1 MGVHPSNH
9 HDITQLY
16 MGYGLY
22 IIVYIWSCIRLY
34 KHLGTQMHIQ
44 VRAAHS
50 VSRLHTMTSRSLGDP
65 AVLGSE
71 FDTSKWLPFGQ
82 TWQRK
87 SSPKISLDDVLIEM
101 PIEIMVY
108 YVRKLQ
114 PDIFSHQMLATTVKS
129 CRHQQHHG
137 QHTQTITS
145 IQTQTV
151 YILEDS

>member
-34 KHLGTQMHIQ
+34 KHLG
-44 VRAAHS
+44 
-50 VSRLHTMTSRSLGDP
+50 TSRSLGDP

-145 IQTQTV
+145 I
-151 YILEDS
+151 